1 LDGFVRV
8 GGLIPVPIAP
18 SMGQDTRPMHQSS
31 KCDTPSFVPKFN
43 LEQISWWNAL
53 SVLSVVNEAAI
64 VALELGII
72 AHIQLTRQRKASIMS
87 IFACRLL

>member
-8 GGLIPVPIAP
+8 GGLFPVPIAP

-31 KCDTPSFVPKFN
+31 EYDTPPFVPTFN
-43 LEQISWWNAL
+43 LEQFSWWNAL
-53 SVLSVVNEAAI
+53 SVLSILNEAAI

-72 AHIQLTRQRKASIMS
+72 AHIQLTRQRKASVMS